1 MRLVLFLIFLILV
14 MPSIV
19 AAQYPQGTSVPN
31 STSNGRQSIVIEEK
45 FAPKKRAVEKSSNIS
60 ITLPSSVYFDVDA
73 VVVEY
78 ETKKTIAAIALSI
91 PKSSRVVLTAFS
103 NSMSSDFAAK
113 ERMAL
118 NRAIAVKQ
126 AMIAEGVSPNSISIN
141 PVEIISGAL
150 YEERAVRRVD
160 INLN

>member
-14 MPSIV
+14 KPSIV

-31 STSNGRQSIVIEEK
+31 SNSNGRQSIVIEEK
-45 FAPKKRAVEKSSNIS
+45 FAPKKRAVEKSSNFS
-60 ITLPSSVYFDVDA
+60 IILPSSVYFDVDV

-78 ETKKTIAAIALSI
+78 EAKKTIAAIALSI

-113 ERMAL
+113 ERMAF

-126 AMIAEGVSPNSISIN
+126 AMIAEGVSPNRISIN